1 MDDAAFPS
9 AAVCDADHTLVGHH
23 DTTIAAAAAAADVS
37 DAGNGGQVLMDDATF
52 ARIKEELHPLGA
64 VDANGLNYDKLAA
77 RTSLVQLL
85 CLGTL
90 CSSR

>member
-1 MDDAAFPS
+1 MMLNSPWQLLS
-9 AAVCDADHTLVGHH
+9 AKAVLNGSI
-23 DTTIAAAAAAADVS
+23 TTPAAAAADVS
-37 DAGNGGQVLMDDATF
+37 DAGNGGQILMDDATF

-77 RTSLVQLL
+77 RTSLWQLL